1 MKTNFIERID
11 EINYQQYL
19 DNGVVVITDTLV
31 EKINFTGYNF
41 SEKNYP
47 QGSRKGKIA

>member
-11 EINYQQYL
+11 ETNYQQYL

-31 EKINFTGYNF
+31 GKIYFTGYNF
-41 SEKNYP
+41 
-47 QGSRKGKIA
+47 QRKLLFVIA